1 MNAEIIAVGSELL
14 LGQIANTNA
23 QYLSQQLAEIGI
35 DVYRHRVV
43 GDNRERL
50 LNEIRDAEQ
59 RADLVILT
67 GGLGPTKD
75 DLTKETVSFHTNKE
89 LVMDQESL
97 LFIEQYFRDS
107 GRPMTDNNRKQAIVL
122 KDSDVLINKHGM
134 APGMIF
140 THNNTVFVLLPGP
153 PREMKPMFQMDA
165 VPKLL
170 GLFSDGQPVHSR
182 VLRYFGIGEAEL
194 ESKIE
199 SLIDAQSNPTIAPLA
214 SDGEVTLR
222 LSAKHMDKSQAV
234 AMLDDAQEKV
244 NKIVGE
250 FMYGINEQT
259 LLHKAAYLL
268 ASRKKTIAAAESL
281 TAGLFS
287 SQMGSI
293 SGASA
298 FFHGGIICYSNEVKE
313 QIVGVRKETIEEHG
327 SVSEACAAE
336 LATKVKAQ
344 MNTDIGISFTGVA
357 GPDSLE
363 GKAPGT
369 VWIGIAYEDNPP
381 VAFSYSLKGERNY
394 VRIRTVKH
402 GLFQLIRLL
411 NEDKSSA

>member
-23 QYLSQQLAEIGI
+23 QYLSQQLAEMGI

-43 GDNRERL
+43 GDNSARL
-50 LNEIRDAEQ
+50 LTEIREAEE

-75 DLTKETVSFHTNKE
+75 DLTKETMALYTNKE
-89 LVMDQESL
+89 LVIDQESL
-97 LFIEQYFRDS
+97 VAIEQYFKDS
-107 GRPMTDNNRKQAIVL
+107 GRPMTDNNRKQAIVI
-122 KDSDVLINKHGM
+122 KDSEVLINKHGM

-153 PREMKPMFQMDA
+153 PREMKPMFQVDA

-170 GLFSDGQPVHSR
+170 ALFSDGQPVHSR

-199 SLIDAQSNPTIAPLA
+199 PLINNQSNPTIAPLA

-222 LSAKHMDKSQAV
+222 LSAKHSDKSQAS
-234 AMLDDAQEKV
+234 AMLDETQNAI

-250 FMYGINEQT
+250 FMYGIDDQT
-259 LLHKAAYLL
+259 LLHKAAHLL

-298 FFHGGIICYSNEVKE
+298 IFNGGIICYSNDVKE
-313 QIVGVRKETIEEHG
+313 QIVGVRKETIEQYG
-327 SVSEACAAE
+327 SVSEQCAAE
-336 LATKVKAQ
+336 LASQVKAI
-344 MNTDIGISFTGVA
+344 MKTNIGISFTGVA

-363 GKAPGT
+363 GKEPGT
-369 VWIGIAYEDNPP
+369 VWIGIAYEDRPP
-381 VAFSYSLKGERNY
+381 AAFSYKLKGERNY
-394 VRIRTVKH
+394 VRIRSVKH

-411 NEDKSSA
+411 NQDNSPV